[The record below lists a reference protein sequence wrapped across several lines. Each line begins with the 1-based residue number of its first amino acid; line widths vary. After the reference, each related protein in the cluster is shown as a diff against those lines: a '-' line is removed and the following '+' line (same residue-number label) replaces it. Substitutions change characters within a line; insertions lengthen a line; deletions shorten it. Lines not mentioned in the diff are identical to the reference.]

1 MKKRK
6 LGVRLIV
13 SDVVNQRAV
22 LIEVGKSK
30 ENGPLKQ
37 GM

>member
-1 MKKRK
+1 MKKTK

-22 LIEVGKSK
+22 LIEVGESK
-30 ENGPLKQ
+30 ENCRLKQ

>member
-1 MKKRK
+1 MKKTK

-13 SDVVNQRAV
+13 SDVVNQTAV
-22 LIEVGKSK
+22 LIEVGESK
-30 ENGPLKQ
+30 ENRRLKQ